1 MTKMLTKT
9 KTQEKAPKLR
19 IKKEDQVYVMT
30 GKDRGST
37 GKVLSVDPVKQRA
50 VVEGINLVKKHRK
63 ETQSGGGGIQEMP
76 APIHVSN
83 LVVICPH
90 CKSHIRP
97 GKKTI
102 SKDKE
107 PAKNYHIRTCRKCG
121 EQLDQI

>member
-1 MTKMLTKT
+1 MTKTVTKKET
-9 KTQEKAPKLR
+9 PKLR
-19 IKKEDQVYVMT
+19 IKKEDQVFVMT
-30 GKDRGST
+30 GKDRGSS

-63 ETQSGGGGIQEMP
+63 ETKTGGGGIQEMP

-83 LVVICPH
+83 LAVICPH

-102 SKDKE
+102 VKDKQGRT
-107 PAKNYHIRTCRKCG
+107 KNYHVRTCRKCG
-121 EQLDQI
+121 EQLDAV